1 MQSQIK
7 RTGITFINDKDIG
20 IIYGAELIGAS
31 FENLICRP
39 DRKEGAEN
47 DMISHPG
54 VQVFD
59 DNLQPSAMEIELTFL
74 IEGNSL
80 DDYLQKYDALQDAID
95 NNAGDGNFK
104 LRVMPLKTIFTLRRK
119 SYLPLDTLTAN
130 TGKLIVT
137 VRELNPKDRIKL

>member
-1 MQSQIK
+1 METK
-7 RTGITFINDKDIG
+7 TGIAFINDKDIYTT
-20 IIYGAELIGAS
+20 YGAELIGAS

-59 DNLQPSAMEIELTFL
+59 DDLQPTAMEVELTFL
-74 IEGNSL
+74 ISGNSL
-80 DDYLQKYDALQDAID
+80 DDYLQKYDALQDNID
-95 NNAGDGNFK
+95 NNTGDGNFK

>member
-1 MQSQIK
+1 MENI
-7 RTGITFINDKDIG
+7 GISFINDKDI
-20 IIYGAELIGAS
+20 YTTFGASLIGAS

-47 DMISHPG
+47 NMVSHPG
-54 VQVFD
+54 VQVFN
-59 DNLQPSAMEIELTFL
+59 DNPQPEAMEVELTFL

-80 DDYLQKYDALQDAID
+80 NDYLQKYDALQDEID
-95 NNAGDGNFK
+95 NNNGDGNFS
-104 LRVMPLKTIFTLRRK
+104 LRIAPIKTTFFLRRK
-119 SYLPLDTLTAN
+119 SYLPLDTVAAN

>member
-1 MQSQIK
+1 MKLNS
-7 RTGITFINDKDIG
+7 TGISFINDKDI
-20 IIYGAELIGAS
+20 YTNFGASLIGAS

-47 DMISHPG
+47 NMISHPG
-54 VQVFD
+54 VQVFN
-59 DNLQPSAMEIELTFL
+59 DNLQPEAMEVELIFL

-80 DDYLQKYDALQDAID
+80 ADYLQKYDNLQDEID
-95 NNAGDGNFK
+95 NNNGGGNFK
-104 LRVMPLKTIFTLRRK
+104 LRVTPLKTIFTLRRK
-119 SYLPLDTLTAN
+119 TYLPIDTITAN

>member
-1 MQSQIK
+1 MNK
-7 RTGITFINDKDIG
+7 TGIAFINDKDIYT
-20 IIYGAELIGAS
+20 IHGAELIGAS

-54 VQVFD
+54 VQVFN
-59 DNLQPSAMEIELTFL
+59 DNLQPTAMEVELTFL
-74 IEGNSL
+74 IRGSSL
-80 DDYLQKYDALQDAID
+80 DDYLQKYDALQDNID
-95 NNAGDGNFK
+95 NNTGDGNFK
-104 LRVMPLKTIFTLRRK
+104 LRVTPLKTVFTLRRK